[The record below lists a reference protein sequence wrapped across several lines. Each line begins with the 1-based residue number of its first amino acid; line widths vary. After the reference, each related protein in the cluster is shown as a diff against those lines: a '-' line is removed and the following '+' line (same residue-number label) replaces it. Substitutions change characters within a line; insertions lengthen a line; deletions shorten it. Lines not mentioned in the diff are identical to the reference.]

1 MVADNAFVCALS
13 SSGTAQCSGRE
24 QRQLDD
30 DELGHSGPN
39 AYSFCA
45 PLTNGTID
53 CRGENDVGL
62 LGNGTQMNAF
72 VPTPVMLR

>member
-1 MVADNAFVCALS
+1 MPLSARSPPPVPRNAVAASNA
-13 SSGTAQCSGRE
+13 
-24 QRQLDD
+24 QLDD